1 MRSLPHYTYPTA
13 GILGK
18 SYGTLLL
25 LIYCSYLTPVYII
38 HIIRYEL

>member
-1 MRSLPHYTYPTA
+1 MRSLPHYTYLTA

-25 LIYCSYLTPVYII
+25 LIYFSYLTPVN
-38 HIIRYEL
+38 IIRMRYE